1 MNGKTLKTIVA
12 GVVIVLVTAL
22 VTSLVTVAW
31 GDSKLL
37 VEVQTDIKHITR
49 QIDTLALDVKENRRL
64 LSERRGLGR
73 FGERL

>member
-1 MNGKTLKTIVA
+1 MNGKTLKTILA
-12 GVVIVLVTAL
+12 GIAITLVTAL
-22 VTSLVTVAW
+22 VTSLVTVTW

-37 VEVQTDIKHITR
+37 ASMQTDIKHITR
-49 QIDTLALDVKENRRL
+49 QIDSLVLDVKENTRL